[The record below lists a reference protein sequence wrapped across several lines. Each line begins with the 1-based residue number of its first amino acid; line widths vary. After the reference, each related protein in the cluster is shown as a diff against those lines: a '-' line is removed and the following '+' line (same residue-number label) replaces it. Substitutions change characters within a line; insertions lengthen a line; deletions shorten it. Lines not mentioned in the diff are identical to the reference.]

1 MYPLSFM
8 TTFLS
13 VVVAF
18 SLNENFF
25 DKIVNQ
31 RNLSVLR
38 HCVAPTIGIILIQ
51 ALHEAAH
58 YLVAKKRRI
67 KIGFPVPIPS
77 FQLGIFG
84 CITPLK
90 SFPKNRSDLLDFA
103 LSGPLVSV
111 VASVAC
117 IVAGTILTTRASPL
131 DIAGFAVLPAQL
143 LRTSCLVGSI
153 IACLGSKM
161 MMVPL
166 AQPLAVHPMFLVGY
180 AGLFAAGLNLLPIF
194 RLDGGRACSAV
205 FGQRVA
211 AIISVSMLLFL
222 FSCALS
228 GKMGTGFSWILL
240 ITIFQRREEI
250 PARDEVTDVNKT
262 RLWAFLFSFLL
273 SVSILTPFPGGTS
286 LL

>member
-1 MYPLSFM
+1 M

-13 VVVAF
+13 FVVAY
-18 SLNENFF
+18 SLNANFF

-38 HCVAPTIGIILIQ
+38 QCVPPTLGIVLIQ
-51 ALHEAAH
+51 VLHEAAH
-58 YLVAKKRRI
+58 YLVARRRRI
-67 KIGFPVPIPS
+67 KIGLPVPIPS

-90 SFPKNRSDLLDFA
+90 SFPKTRSDLLDFA

-111 VASVAC
+111 VASLAC
-117 IVAGTILTTRASPL
+117 IMAGTVLSTRASSL
-131 DIAGFAVLPAQL
+131 DIARFPVVPAL
-143 LRTSCLVGSI
+143 ALKSSFLVGSI
-153 IACLGSKM
+153 LSWLASKTM
-161 MMVPL
+161 MLPL
-166 AQPLAVHPMFLVGY
+166 AQPVPVHPLFMVGY
-180 AGLFAAGLNLLPIF
+180 AGLFASGLNLLPIF

-205 FGQRVA
+205 FGQRLA
-211 AIISVSMLLFL
+211 AAVSVSMLLFL

-240 ITIFQRREEI
+240 ITIFQRRQEI
-250 PARDEVTDVNKT
+250 PARDEVTDVNKP
-262 RLWAFLFSFLL
+262 RLWVFLFSFLL